1 MMIMIIE
8 MMIININLSKMIRE
22 VHSADLC
29 PPQEP
34 FLGSLSAG
42 AARGGAGGGGGG
54 VEVQLRPAVISPS
67 CRSLWLSLFITVL
80 YFLPPQFRSHFFIFV
95 LFPLANIGSS
105 FGAISC
111 GAFFLFFLFFPCWG
125 CCLSLIFH
133 FIIIIK
139 KYIFCEY

>member
-1 MMIMIIE
+1 
-8 MMIININLSKMIRE
+8 MIRE

-42 AARGGAGGGGGG
+42 AARGGAGGGDG

-111 GAFFLFFLFFPCWG
+111 GAFFLFFFPAGDVAYLLFFI
-125 CCLSLIFH
+125 LLLLLKNI
-133 FIIIIK
+133 
-139 KYIFCEY
+139 YIL